1 MSPRSRRMLSALL
14 LFGVAVVLRLV
25 LAGERGLWADEL
37 FSLAMATGHSLE
49 HPAAEADPAR
59 GDFVEQR
66 EAQPP
71 AAYARYLEHES
82 PPAGARRVIRAVQL
96 SDTSPPLY
104 YLLLNL
110 WTRVAGTSDL
120 ALRLFSVLGRWQPFP

>member
-1 MSPRSRRMLSALL
+1 MLSALL

-66 EAQPP
+66 EARRQPRTLGTSSMRARRPAP
-71 AAYARYLEHES
+71 AASSAPSSSPTPARHS
-82 PPAGARRVIRAVQL
+82 
-96 SDTSPPLY
+96 T
-104 YLLLNL
+104 
-110 WTRVAGTSDL
+110 TCC
-120 ALRLFSVLGRWQPFP
+120 